1 MVGPIPNTL
10 RELTRF
16 GGAICVKCKR
26 CGRIAHFN
34 VSELA
39 NYFCTMR
46 IRDDWRTI
54 ATKFKCQ
61 GFGDGCGSK
70 NVEVT
75 WAIEAPAPPQRP
87 PKPIDVPPCPTGIDQ
102 AAWDKADEHGRKRL
116 VRQLRS

>member
-26 CGRIAHFN
+26 CGRVAHFN
-34 VSELA
+34 VSELS
-39 NYFCTMR
+39 NYFRTMR

-75 WAIEAPAPPQRP
+75 W
-87 PKPIDVPPCPTGIDQ
+87 PIDVPPCPIGIDQ
-102 AAWDKADEHGRKRL
+102 AAWDKADERGRKRL
-116 VRQLRS
+116 VRLQRS